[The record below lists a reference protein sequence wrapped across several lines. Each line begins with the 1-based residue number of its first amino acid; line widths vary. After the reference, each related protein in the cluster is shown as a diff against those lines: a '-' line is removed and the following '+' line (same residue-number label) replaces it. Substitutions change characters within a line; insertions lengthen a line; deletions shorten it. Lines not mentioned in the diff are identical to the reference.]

1 MPVQYYFENAARQ
14 FIAELKRISI
24 MEDLISLSDHNSA
37 RKKYWNANQEELP
50 EKNGIACPKCGTEM
64 IDVDP
69 IEVVESKGYP
79 MKWTRCP
86 NCGLRR
92 KRIL

>member
-1 MPVQYYFENAARQ
+1 MD
-14 FIAELKRISI
+14 
-24 MEDLISLSDHNSA
+24 DLISLSEHNAA
-37 RKKYWNANQEELP
+37 RKKHWNANKEELP